1 MTRDT
6 ETCSDILV
14 LEGRHMIAVLLYLR
28 DHEGCM
34 KSDIYR
40 ALTRTPRFPEKLDL
54 LESSGLITVDE
65 EGDLHPSDG
74 QGTAHLGPSRGDA
87 GHNGRHRDLNRKQRA
102 SALFPVGVSDGDLK
116 PSLRL

>member
-1 MTRDT
+1 MSSSNDVSP

-14 LEGRHMIAVLLYLR
+14 LGERHMIAVLLYLR

-54 LESSGLITVDE
+54 LESSGLITVDDIDRRATCIRLTDK
-65 EGDLHPSDG
+65 GRRISDHLVEM
-74 QGTAHLGPSRGDA
+74 QAIMADTGT
-87 GHNGRHRDLNRKQRA
+87 
-102 SALFPVGVSDGDLK
+102 
-116 PSLRL
+116 